1 MSNVEYRFYDTNYL
15 SVYTTGSVMKYVTR
29 FKSRRS
35 KVHFTLR
42 TGYFDG
48 GFHSWADKENH
59 VEPGRPFKSL
69 PKEPE
74 KDSMTPRLCITL
86 KLGKTSVQKS
96 MKLKSEKRRSLE
108 LFAARIHSFSCIRCH
123 IDEL

>member
-1 MSNVEYRFYDTNYL
+1 MSNGEYRFYDTNYL

-59 VEPGRPFKSL
+59 VEPRQGRSRAWQKN
-69 PKEPE
+69 PK
-74 KDSMTPRLCITL
+74 
-86 KLGKTSVQKS
+86 
-96 MKLKSEKRRSLE
+96 
-108 LFAARIHSFSCIRCH
+108 RI
-123 IDEL
+123 L